1 MSEEIPNPA
10 FVEIMGKLE
19 NSNITPAERSN
30 ARKVDRNVENSV
42 KESLVQLIL
51 GGFNKVAAYDTVI
64 SEIVRQL
71 SQRALQMDTNEL
83 LGFLAVL
90 SKASSADSKTM
101 LEMFRRSDSDLKRY
115 ISELQKIVGVEDSI
129 VEATMNSPNED
140 LVQIDLSPEKKE
152 KVLRLLERMQNPEA

>member
-1 MSEEIPNPA
+1 
-10 FVEIMGKLE
+10 MGKLD
-19 NSNITPAERSN
+19 NSVITPDERSN
-30 ARKVDRNVENSV
+30 VRKRDRNVENTV
-42 KESLVQLIL
+42 KESLVQLII
-51 GGFNKVAAYDTVI
+51 GGFNKVSAYDSVI
-64 SEIVRQL
+64 SEIVKQL

-115 ISELQKIVGVEDSI
+115 ISELQKIVGVDDNIVDATINQPKED
-129 VEATMNSPNED
+129 P
-140 LVQIDLSPEKKE
+140 VQIDLSPEKKE